1 MGQRTDVG
9 SGWSRRQMLAGVG
22 ALAVGAAAHDG
33 EGEPRSGRDLGVEAA
48 GASQRSAAGA
58 PQPLD
63 LREFQPRSM
72 LRVPESSVPRA
83 RYPVIDIHT
92 HLTFRARDAGVP
104 RSDAVKVLAPASE
117 LLPVMDRRNLRTMV
131 NLTGGTGAG
140 LATSVR
146 EFQTAH
152 PGRFVTFTEPLYDRA
167 SEPAY
172 PSLQADELSRAHEAG
187 ARGLKVLKT
196 LGLYLR
202 DGGTDGPL
210 VRIDD
215 ARFDPMWEACAALKM
230 PVAIHIADPEAFFL
244 PIDRFNER
252 FEELNAH
259 PDWSF
264 HGRDFPPFAD
274 LLAARNRVFAR
285 HPRTTFIALHVGH
298 HAEDLAEVAASL
310 DRHPN
315 MHVELGARIGEL
327 GRQPRTARR
336 FFDRYQDRILFG
348 TDAVPHGIE
357 TPQQVFG
364 DALYEIY
371 YRFLETE
378 DEYFDYAPAA
388 VPPQGRWRIYGV
400 GLPDGILKKVYNEN
414 ASRMLGI

>member
-1 MGQRTDVG
+1 
-9 SGWSRRQMLAGVG
+9 MLQV
-22 ALAVGAAAHDG
+22 
-33 EGEPRSGRDLGVEAA
+33 
-48 GASQRSAAGA
+48 
-58 PQPLD
+58 PQT
-63 LREFQPRSM
+63 
-72 LRVPESSVPRA
+72 SVPRA
-83 RYPVIDIHT
+83 RYPVIDVHT
-92 HLTFRARDAGVP
+92 HLTFRTRSAGSAAP
-104 RSDAVKVLAPASE
+104 AASDVRVLAPASE
-117 LLPVMDRRNLRTMV
+117 LLPVMDRRNVQTMI
-131 NLTGGTGAG
+131 NLTGGTSAG
-140 LATSVR
+140 LATAVR
-146 EFQTAH
+146 EFQGAH
-152 PGRFVTFTEPLYDRA
+152 PGRFLTFTEPSYERA
-167 SEPAY
+167 AEPGY
-172 PSLQADELSRAHEAG
+172 PQEQADELGRAHAAG

-202 DGGTDGPL
+202 ERGADGPL
-210 VRIDD
+210 VHIDD
-215 ARFDPMWEACAALKM
+215 ARFDPMWEACAALDM

-264 HGRDFPPFAD
+264 HGRDFPPFTE

-285 HPRTTFIALHVGH
+285 HPRTTFVALHVGH
-298 HAEDLAEVAASL
+298 HAEDLEEVSASL

-327 GRQPRTARR
+327 GRQPRAARR

-348 TDAVPHGIE
+348 TDAVPHGTD

-371 YRFLETE
+371 YRFLESE
-378 DEYFDYAPAA
+378 DEYFDYAPAP

-414 ASRMLGI
+414 AARMLRL